1 MVGNICVINGQRGG
15 PPGGLCGLPGRKPSA
30 VTDAHH
36 LHRGTLSLHRGHHRH
51 EQGLDR
57 GRAGPWVAC
66 RWLTRTRPGKCFGH
80 VVGQS
85 VAARGSTRR
94 PVLRPAAVPV
104 SLYTSN
110 RQHLAR
116 WQKLARVFIALYVKD
131 SMDDTGFT

>member
-15 PPGGLCGLPGRKPSA
+15 PPGGPGGLPGRKPSA

-36 LHRGTLSLHRGHHRH
+36 LHRGILSLHRGHHRL
-51 EQGLDR
+51 EQGLDKLI
-57 GRAGPWVAC
+57 GAEQVLGCGWQVGGLPSA
-66 RWLTRTRPGKCFGH
+66 RPGKCFGH

-85 VAARGSTRR
+85 VAACGSIRR

-116 WQKLARVFIALYVKD
+116 WQKLERAFIA
-131 SMDDTGFT
+131 F